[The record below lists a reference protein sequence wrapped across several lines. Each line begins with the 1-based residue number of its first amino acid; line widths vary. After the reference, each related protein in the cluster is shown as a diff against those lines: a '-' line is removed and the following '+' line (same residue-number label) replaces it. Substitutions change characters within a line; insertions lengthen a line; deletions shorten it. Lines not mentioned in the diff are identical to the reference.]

1 MKCPYC
7 NQEIEDGST
16 VCSICGKEL
25 TQTADVTSEA
35 SGEAAETGAEAPQAE
50 TEPAQPASGSDVFV
64 EAEKKP
70 NKKKVGIIAAVIALV
85 VVIGAAAALFPK
97 KNSKDVVI
105 DAFKSITASGQTS
118 PMEEIFGWKAMSE
131 KTNTSSSAVDLELQ
145 IQECSDPTINQ
156 LATAKIG
163 MTALNDVENK
173 KMFFSMGA
181 GYADMDIAS
190 MEIYLDD
197 KQLVAAI
204 PELSS
209 KAFSLNY
216 AEDLEGQIAS
226 SPYLGQILTDSGLD
240 MTGLNNYLTK
250 CNEIASSGNQ
260 LFDVKALW
268 NRYKEGSKA
277 IDDLKAAMTVE
288 KADKK
293 DFAIDGGN
301 QSCQGYN
308 VTITKDALIQFLTTS
323 KEFFLQ
329 DETLKKD
336 FVEYMSLMSELQST
350 MTILY
355 GNNDQTPE
363 EMQAELW
370 KTAEEQFDS
379 ALEQLK
385 ESMSDVTMV
394 VYVRKDGKM
403 ASFDYQTMAK
413 ISGEDINISGTV
425 SFAGGYSMMAN
436 VNGSMTMTDSDG
448 KGIII
453 NLEKT
458 GAYEAGKSLTGG
470 FNASIDI
477 DGDTYGMVTSGD
489 YTVEGGTFNLSA
501 DFTSGDKSALKLTSS
516 GVVQNLVKGESFEAV
531 IDSIRGQFGEA
542 SGIDDYLD
550 LSGSYKVGPLE
561 QAVEMPAGES
571 FDILAASE
579 TDWNGVF
586 AEMMGNVYGLMMN
599 FYQ

>member
-25 TQTADVTSEA
+25 TQTADVTSET

-561 QAVEMPAGES
+561 QAVEIPAGES